1 MTFTRVNDTDDLPVD
16 PCRRPTGVVAVWNCR
31 CHADAR
37 LRTRAYLFVR
47 AVPAPK
53 SRGGVKEVQR
63 GCTRCR
69 AGSYASQTEKKISV
83 QLQDHVQQ

>member
-63 GCTRCR
+63 GCTLQGRFVR
-69 AGSYASQTEKKISV
+69 LSNRKKISV

>member
-1 MTFTRVNDTDDLPVD
+1 MPRADG
-16 PCRRPTGVVAVWNCR
+16 RRGLVAVWNCR

-53 SRGGVKEVQR
+53 SGGGVKEVQR
-63 GCTRCR
+63 WLHV
-69 AGSYASQTEKKISV
+69 AGQVRTHLKQEKK
-83 QLQDHVQQ
+83 